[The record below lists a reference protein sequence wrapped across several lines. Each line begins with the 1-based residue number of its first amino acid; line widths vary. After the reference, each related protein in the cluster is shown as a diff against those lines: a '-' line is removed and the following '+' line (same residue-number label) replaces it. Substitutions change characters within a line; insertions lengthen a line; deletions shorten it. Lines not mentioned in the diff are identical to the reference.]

1 MIIKKVAFVLTTL
14 FITNMALADNDLK
27 EEKSTNFIVTPF
39 VAYRYDV
46 FKYSIPSNLFLDQK
60 ISELVWKN
68 RILQPSLKIELEPKE
83 NQFTILGQVKYGYI
97 LKNQSKSWD
106 HDWDHTR
113 DITGNVISKLRSTT
127 KSQATGNILDLSGA
141 IGYSLGLFKD
151 SLLTFYVGYDYSD
164 YRNKN
169 YGDHQLVFKRK
180 LNYFSS
186 GGLFQKYYFKT
197 HSPWVGLSV
206 NIPLNERFTIIPTIK
221 LYSFKHVGKGYW
233 IYRGDLKQD
242 PSLKNTAKG
251 KGLGFDLD
259 FIYKYTNN
267 LDLTFNLETKKFKM
281 KKKGTD
287 QMFFNSLS
295 PGGERIATKKLI
307 DLSLRS
313 SSISAGLKYKL

>member
-1 MIIKKVAFVLTTL
+1 MTLKKVAFVLTTL

-141 IGYSLGLFKD
+141 VGYSLGFFKE
-151 SLLTFYVGYDYSD
+151 SLLTFYLGYDYTD

-169 YGDHQLVFKRK
+169 YGSRQLVYKKRSRP
-180 LNYFSS
+180 FSQ
-186 GGLFQKYYFKT
+186 LFQKYNFKT
-197 HSPWVGLSV
+197 HSPWIGLSV
-206 NIPLNERFTIIPTIK
+206 NAPLNEKFIITPTIK
-221 LYSFKHVGKGYW
+221 FYSFKHVGKGYW

-251 KGLGFDLD
+251 KGLGFDLH

-313 SSISAGLKYKL
+313 SSISAGFNYKL

>member
-1 MIIKKVAFVLTTL
+1 MTLKKVAFVLTTL

-141 IGYSLGLFKD
+141 VGYSISLFKD

-169 YGDHQLVFKRK
+169 YGSRQLVYKKR
-180 LNYFSS
+180 LRPFSQ
-186 GGLFQKYYFKT
+186 LFQKYYFKT

-206 NIPLNERFTIIPTIK
+206 NIPLNERFTIMPTIK

-233 IYRGDLKQD
+233 IYRPDLKQD
-242 PSLKNTAKG
+242 PSLKNIAKG